1 MKWAR
6 LTRDHRFLEMKHALY
21 IPSLC
26 LGLILPA
33 GSFKNTYFIIF
44 RVDWYTLMG
53 QKQTKNVLKWSS
65 LKRSLNRTVFLWKN
79 CP

>member
-44 RVDWYTLMG
+44 VYAIFLGLTGTL
-53 QKQTKNVLKWSS
+53 
-65 LKRSLNRTVFLWKN
+65 
-79 CP
+79 